1 MVKKETVNKENLK
14 EVLNLLDSLQI
25 KYWID
30 GGWGVDILLGKQNRE
45 HRDIDVDFDGK
56 FTELLLN
63 TLKDKGYEITTD
75 WRPTRIELHHP
86 ELGYIDIHPLIIS
99 EDGSAKQ
106 AGLNDEWYAFKA
118 EWFSSAVFEDRI
130 IPCISAE
137 AQKLFHSGYELRD
150 VDKIDLK
157 NLDRLIPE
165 Y

>member
-1 MVKKETVNKENLK
+1 MVKKEITSKENLM
-14 EVLNLLDSLQI
+14 EVLNLLDGLKI

-30 GGWGVDILLGKQNRE
+30 GGWGIDILLGKQNRV

-56 FTELLLN
+56 FTDVLLDALN
-63 TLKDKGYEITTD
+63 VKGYTIVTD
-75 WRPTRIELHHP
+75 WRPARIELYHP

-106 AGLNDEWYAFKA
+106 AGLNDDWYEFKE
-118 EWFSSAVFEDRI
+118 EWFSSALFEERT

-137 AQKLFHSGYELRD
+137 AQKLFHSGYELRE

-157 NLDRLIPE
+157 NLASILT
-165 Y
+165 